1 MSRSAELPVDTPF
14 LTAELI
20 EAFRMR
26 FLSTSKIKEVEDLED
41 EVNRQVIEIEQSVY
55 RAFYRYK
62 ERAAEIERQWLAE
75 LHEFKQTLRTFSSLA
90 TQRILVTDRDERVA
104 ALTSYI
110 EKTERRIKEGREN
123 KSFQLSR
130 SPREE
135 EKAIAKRITE
145 KERILS
151 IGRWYEIP
159 FTLEEQELYEKS
171 LELDKEY
178 LVIFKEFATAME
190 GLSQDGTVR
199 PYLH

>member
-1 MSRSAELPVDTPF
+1 MSSKETLPVDIPF
-14 LTAELI
+14 LTAELV
-20 EAFRMR
+20 EAFRRR
-26 FLSTSKIKEVEDLED
+26 FLSTSKIQEVEALED
-41 EVNRQVIEIEQSVY
+41 EVNRQVIEIEQTVY

-62 ERAAEIERQWLAE
+62 ERAAEIEGQWLSE
-75 LHEFKQTLRTFSSLA
+75 LHEFKQTLRAFSSLA

-110 EKTERRIKEGREN
+110 EKTERRIEEGRDN

-135 EKAIAKRITE
+135 EKAIAKRIIE

-159 FTLEEQELYEKS
+159 FTLEERELYAKS

-178 LVIFKEFATAME
+178 LSLFKEFATAME
-190 GLSQDGTVR
+190 CLNTDGSVSR
-199 PYLH
+199 SVH